1 MTADWVFIDGPWIGF
16 SADLG
21 GVSLD
26 VEAES
31 DKPDAK
37 WLARVCRPE
46 EVLHETDAVF
56 PGWEAAANE
65 AVRLVRGALGLH

>member
-1 MTADWVFIDGPWIGF
+1 MTGWVFVDSPWIGF
-16 SADLG
+16 TLDLG
-21 GVSLD
+21 GLSLD

-31 DKPDAK
+31 DAPEAK

-56 PGWEAAANE
+56 PGWEAAADE
-65 AVRLVRGALGLH
+65 AVRLVRDALSRH